1 MTMQASDTPRENRLV
16 PALLDRLTD
25 HKPQET
31 SEATGSRT
39 MDKSAYRASV
49 LRDITWLLNTI
60 NAESHID
67 FSAHPRA
74 QHSVLNF
81 GVLALSGQQLVDDDR
96 AMIKRAITKAL
107 LAYEPRVLP
116 DSLTVKVLPMD
127 DNYAANNQLAL
138 EIKGQLWSEPYPLDF
153 LLRTHIDLENG
164 QVQLSD
170 AYGAYP

>member
-1 MTMQASDTPRENRLV
+1 MQVNDTPRENRLI

-25 HKPQET
+25 HKPQEKT
-31 SEATGSRT
+31 EAVNTRM
-39 MDKSAYRASV
+39 MDKGTYRASV

-67 FSAHPRA
+67 FSEHPRA
-74 QHSVLNF
+74 QASVLNF

-107 LAYEPRVLP
+107 LAYEPRILP
-116 DSLTVKVLPMD
+116 DSLAVKVMPMD
-127 DNYAANNQLAL
+127 DTYAANNQVAL

-170 AYGAYP
+170 AYGVYS